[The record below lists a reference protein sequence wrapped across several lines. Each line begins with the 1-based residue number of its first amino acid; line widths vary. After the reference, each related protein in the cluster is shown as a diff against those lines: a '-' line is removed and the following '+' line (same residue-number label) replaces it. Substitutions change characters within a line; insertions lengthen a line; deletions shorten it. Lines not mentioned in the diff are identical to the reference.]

1 MIFNNQP
8 IRRKLGIVTLGA
20 TILALVLACAGF
32 AIYER
37 ATFRAT
43 TVSELTTLA
52 DTIGSNAAASIAF
65 SDKKTAQEILGG
77 LRAETHILA
86 ACLYDDHGR
95 RFAEYRR
102 ADLPANFRSPQW
114 RNVGAHFDPDS
125 MTLARI
131 VSLNGEGIGS
141 IVILSD
147 LGELRA
153 RLRQYA
159 RISLLVLLVSVLVT
173 YLASSRLLRVVS
185 APIVQLAEVAGR
197 VSAEQDYS
205 LRAVARSN
213 DEAGQ
218 LVNSFNQMLVG
229 IQQRDLALQ
238 KAKDELEAR
247 VLERTAALQQEIVER
262 KQAEAEMRRA
272 RDAAEVA
279 SRAKGEFLANMSHEI
294 RTPLN
299 GMIGMTELVLD
310 TELSPAQREYLETA
324 KLSADSLL
332 AVIND
337 ILDFSKIEAGR
348 VELEAIDFSVRD
360 CVETTLKTLAFRA
373 DEKGLKL
380 RFEIAPDTP
389 QLVRGDLNRL
399 RQVMVNLVGNAIKF
413 TSEGEVVLKLKI
425 ETREGAD
432 CLVKFT
438 VADTGI
444 GILPEKQAV
453 IFDPFTQSDTS
464 TTRKYGG
471 TGLGLTISKRLVEMM
486 GGKIWVNSKIGRG
499 TEFYFTTRLQVA
511 ESARLQASTIVP
523 SKLPQGVTVS
533 GVDDN
538 PTNRLINPAV
548 FLRILLAE
556 DNVVNQRLATRLLEK
571 RGHHVVVAANGR
583 EALLALEKES
593 YDLIFMDLQMPE
605 IDGFEATATIRAK
618 EKARGIHQPI
628 IAMTAHA
635 MQGDRERCLAAGMD
649 GYLSKPI
656 RREELDA
663 LLQHYLDRRV
673 AAAAGR
679 S

>member
-1 MIFNNQP
+1 MFFNSQP

-20 TILALVLACAGF
+20 TILALALACAGF

-65 SDKKTAQEILGG
+65 SDKKTAQEILRG
-77 LRAETHILA
+77 LRAEPHILA

-102 ADLPANFRSPQW
+102 ADLATNFGSPEW
-114 RNVGAHFDPDS
+114 RNAGAHFDPDS
-125 MTLARI
+125 MTLART

-147 LGELRA
+147 LSELRA

-159 RISLLVLLVSVLVT
+159 QISLLVLLVSVLVT

-197 VSAEQDYS
+197 VSTEQDYS

-218 LVNSFNQMLVG
+218 LVNSFNQMLAG

-348 VELEAIDFSVRD
+348 IELEAIDFSLRN

-373 DEKGLKL
+373 EEKGLDL
-380 RFEIAPDTP
+380 RFEIAPETP

-425 ETREGAD
+425 ETREDAD

-438 VADTGI
+438 VADTG
-444 GILPEKQAV
+444 
-453 IFDPFTQSDTS
+453 
-464 TTRKYGG
+464 
-471 TGLGLTISKRLVEMM
+471 
-486 GGKIWVNSKIGRG
+486 
-499 TEFYFTTRLQVA
+499 
-511 ESARLQASTIVP
+511 
-523 SKLPQGVTVS
+523 
-533 GVDDN
+533 
-538 PTNRLINPAV
+538 
-548 FLRILLAE
+548 
-556 DNVVNQRLATRLLEK
+556 
-571 RGHHVVVAANGR
+571 
-583 EALLALEKES
+583 
-593 YDLIFMDLQMPE
+593 
-605 IDGFEATATIRAK
+605 
-618 EKARGIHQPI
+618 
-628 IAMTAHA
+628 
-635 MQGDRERCLAAGMD
+635 
-649 GYLSKPI
+649 
-656 RREELDA
+656 
-663 LLQHYLDRRV
+663 
-673 AAAAGR
+673 
-679 S
+679 